1 MLNILLS
8 LRLHQ
13 PTHRRVGTG
22 RVLPLFAITGW
33 LRISGMRWVR
43 ISGTHNRPVRCH
55 QDRQLG
61 YQPLGFKAR
70 IGLLRTLGQLGT
82 GRLMPECGF
91 TPRTRHSVR
100 SASHKMEAR
109 SVLSK
114 GISATTLR
122 DQVLGSPLTAISGGA
137 D

>member
-43 ISGTHNRPVRCH
+43 ISGTHSRGQ
-55 QDRQLG
+55 QDEK
-61 YQPLGFKAR
+61 QPIVKVY
-70 IGLLRTLGQLGT
+70 
-82 GRLMPECGF
+82 RLQ
-91 TPRTRHSVR
+91 T
-100 SASHKMEAR
+100 K
-109 SVLSK
+109 
-114 GISATTLR
+114 
-122 DQVLGSPLTAISGGA
+122 
-137 D
+137 